1 MTVIDLDKVPI
12 KSGSSYPKQFHQVRG
27 NIAAKKWQPVGDAA
41 GLTMFGVNR
50 MMMEPGAASSLRH
63 WHTHEDEF
71 VVILEGE
78 LVLITNEGETV
89 MRAGDM
95 AGFPKGVDNGHCLVN
110 RSKSPA
116 IFLAIGNRDP
126 DDECIYADVDM
137 RARSD
142 RQGGGYVSRDG
153 VPYDAP

>member
-1 MTVIDLDKVPI
+1 MAIAAIHPRRTPSILPRTRPRCESSSMTVIDLDKVPI

-63 WHTHEDEF
+63 WHTHEDEL

-78 LVLITNEGETV
+78 LVLITNEG
-89 MRAGDM
+89 
-95 AGFPKGVDNGHCLVN
+95 
-110 RSKSPA
+110 
-116 IFLAIGNRDP
+116 
-126 DDECIYADVDM
+126 
-137 RARSD
+137 
-142 RQGGGYVSRDG
+142 
-153 VPYDAP
+153 